1 MIEFPALVYKA
12 EGKFQR
18 PGGGYSWTCV
28 TSEEELTKKL
38 SEGWFASLDEAVER
52 INSPVKAPLAAVEV
66 DDAPPTREELEIKAT
81 ELKIKFDGRFS
92 DKKLCQLISEALSK

>member
-1 MIEFPALVYKA
+1 MIGFPALVYKA
-12 EGKFQR
+12 EGSFQR
-18 PGGGYSWTCV
+18 PGGGYSWICV
-28 TSEEELTKKL
+28 TSENELTKKL

-52 INSPVKAPLAAVEV
+52 KNLPVKAPLELIEV

-92 DKKLCQLISEALSK
+92 DRKLAQLISEALSK

>member
-12 EGKFQR
+12 EGVFQR

-28 TSEEELTKKL
+28 TNSDELTKKL
-38 SEGWFASLDEAVER
+38 SEGWFASLDEAVAR
-52 INSPVKAPLAAVEV
+52 LDSPAKAPLESVEV
-66 DDAPPTREELEIKAT
+66 DDAPPTRAELEIKAT

-92 DKKLCQLISEALSK
+92 DRKLAQLISEALSE